1 MKTIK
6 TVLALGALLAAT
18 APSLAAGGD
27 YDNLWTAQSQAQT
40 QPQPALQE
48 GRASVSEPQARA
60 VTGGEIDH
68 LKAPIY
74 NFVRQQ

>member
-40 QPQPALQE
+40 QPALQE

>member
-6 TVLALGALLAAT
+6 TVLALGVLLAAT

-27 YDNLWTAQSQAQT
+27 YDNLWARSQAQT
-40 QPQPALQE
+40 VLQE

-60 VTGGEIDH
+60 VTGEEIDH

>member
-18 APSLAAGGD
+18 APSLAAGSG
-27 YDNLWTAQSQAQT
+27 YSNPWTAAQAQS
-40 QPQPALQE
+40 QPALQE